1 MRIKT
6 VTNFL
11 FLLITATNL
20 FAQNEL
26 LNELEDKTTQKEPV
40 TATFKALQICNLQ
53 STKLPGKGDYYVII
67 SHRFGDLTNAIDNF
81 FGLDEA
87 NTKIGGIY
95 GVTNWLSVGASR
107 HTNQKIYETAIKY
120 RLANQVV
127 DGFPVTIVGY
137 NTLDINTQL
146 KTVNLPLLK
155 FNNRLAYSTQ
165 LLISRKINESL
176 SIELAPVFIHK
187 NLYDDTTE
195 NANLFLITAGS
206 RYKLTKR
213 LSLNLE
219 YAARLNPNNKSNVYT
234 NPINVGLDIETGGHV
249 FQLVFSNSQA
259 MNDISVFSNATG
271 NFYSKGIFFGF
282 NMYRVF

>member
-1 MRIKT
+1 M
-6 VTNFL
+6 
-11 FLLITATNL
+11 
-20 FAQNEL
+20 
-26 LNELEDKTTQKEPV
+26 
-40 TATFKALQICNLQ
+40 
-53 STKLPGKGDYYVII
+53 
-67 SHRFGDLTNAIDNF
+67 
-81 FGLDEA
+81 
-87 NTKIGGIY
+87 
-95 GVTNWLSVGASR
+95 SVGASR

-219 YAARLNPNNKSNVYT
+219 YAARLNPNNKSNHT
-234 NPINVGLDIETGGHV
+234 CT
-249 FQLVFSNSQA
+249 A
-259 MNDISVFSNATG
+259 R
-271 NFYSKGIFFGF
+271 IFGA
-282 NMYRVF
+282 NILTE